1 MHGFFCVGS
10 PVGLFQM
17 LRGRN
22 IAARSVME
30 RKCAVN
36 TPLGEEF
43 RELVESGEVP
53 VSCPKVSRCVSG
65 MGADVCFSVMICII
79 CGCCL
84 FVG

>member
-1 MHGFFCVGS
+1 
-10 PVGLFQM
+10 
-17 LRGRN
+17 
-22 IAARSVME
+22 
-30 RKCAVN
+30 
-36 TPLGEEF
+36 
-43 RELVESGEVP
+43 LVESGEVP